1 MRQIEDV
8 GLDADLPQLADRVL
22 RRLGLQLAGRL
33 QVRHQRQVD
42 VEAVLLAD
50 VERELADGLQE
61 RLALDVADRAADLG
75 DHHVDVG
82 VGQLADAALD
92 LVGDVRN
99 DLHGLAQELAAP
111 LLVDHRQVD
120 LAGGVVRV
128 AGQRAVGEPL
138 VVAQVE
144 VGLAAV
150 VEHVDFAVLVGAHRA
165 RIDVDVRIEL
175 LHADA
180 QAALFQQH
188 ADRGAGQPLAQRAD
202 HAAGHEDVFGHAT
215 PILPWK

>member
-1 MRQIEDV
+1 MPTSSENWRMASRNGWLSMSPTVPPISV
-8 GLDADLPQLADRVL
+8 ITTSTSSPASLANAR
-22 RRLGLQLAGRL
+22 
-33 QVRHQRQVD
+33 
-42 VEAVLLAD
+42 
-50 VERELADGLQE
+50 
-61 RLALDVADRAADLG
+61 
-75 DHHVDVG
+75 
-82 VGQLADAALD
+82 LD

-150 VEHVDFAVLVGAHRA
+150 VQHVDFAVLVGAHRA
-165 RIDVDVRIEL
+165 GIDVDVRIEL
-175 LHADA
+175 LHPDG
-180 QAALFQQH
+180 QAALFEQH
-188 ADRGAGQPLAQRAD
+188 ADRGAGQALAERAD
-202 HAAGHEDVFGHAT
+202 DAAGDENVLGHELS
-215 PILPWK
+215 LPSW